1 MSPQRAIEPS
11 LQVPMDAY
19 AAAVGA
25 PAQSVSRPSFL
36 GSDARG
42 LLCSSAGAWRATQRP
57 TRTRRVAA
65 RWDVFVSSRGVLSAG
80 CYLSVSVSPLALGAA
95 PGCCEQQLSATR
107 TWSAAAAVAVRASPE
122 SPRHQPVERAPR
134 TRRVICAMACTGQS
148 LATGDAE
155 RASLRCS
162 CIYVSLIL
170 CSGRRGYPS

>member
-19 AAAVGA
+19 AAVACRRLRDRNGA
-25 PAQSVSRPSFL
+25 PQSVSRPSFL

-42 LLCSSAGAWRATQRP
+42 LVCSSAGAWRATQRP

-65 RWDVFVSSRGVLSAG
+65 RWDVFVSSRRAHGVLSAG

-107 TWSAAAAVAVRASPE
+107 TWSAAAAVAVRASP
-122 SPRHQPVERAPR
+122 RGG
-134 TRRVICAMACTGQS
+134 TRRVICAMACTG
-148 LATGDAE
+148 
-155 RASLRCS
+155 RASQR
-162 CIYVSLIL
+162 VMP
-170 CSGRRGYPS
+170 SGRASAVHVSKYL